1 MNVLAQWG
9 QKGPQIDGDTVQST
23 QSLVEYIHRWK
34 KMEEDALAYS
44 IEQAWNL
51 VDGYTKFH
59 AVHDAVHERWK
70 KVLKLVQLGKGGN
83 SLVEKC
89 RGLRSSLMDDVMVLL
104 LDSYE
109 GVDELEGDEDFS
121 REMLELREDG
131 EIVDDDLSNEL

>member
-1 MNVLAQWG
+1 
-9 QKGPQIDGDTVQST
+9 
-23 QSLVEYIHRWK
+23 
-34 KMEEDALAYS
+34 MEEDALAYS

-59 AVHDAVHERWK
+59 AVHERWK

-131 EIVDDDLSNEL
+131 EIVDDDLSNE